1 MAIASMVACSSTP
14 AADPLTAVPVKLVQR
29 LREEFEEAPGLR
41 LTIGEA
47 ARYWGLDEAT
57 CALVLRELRPHGFLI
72 KGADGRYRESM

>member
-1 MAIASMVACSSTP
+1 MATASMVACSSTP
-14 AADPLTAVPVKLVQR
+14 AADAVAAVPLKLVQR

-57 CALVLRELRPHGFLI
+57 CARVLRTLSSNGFLI

>member
-1 MAIASMVACSSTP
+1 MATASMAVCSSTP
-14 AADPLTAVPVKLVQR
+14 AVDPLMGAPLKLVQR

-47 ARYWGLDEAT
+47 ARYWGLDEPT
-57 CALVLRELRPHGFLI
+57 CARVLGTLSSDGFLI